1 MELKCFNN
9 LPQIDQIKH
18 AQSVLVQLE
27 FDNVKDNKFLTLKSG
42 RSARLLR
49 HTLTAFLIKVT
60 LTYGIEQSK
69 KSRYNSLAEIENDEK
84 LNMMRKIEWRDRLQL
99 QIDNFCY
106 NEQFCK
112 SF

>member
-1 MELKCFNN
+1 MLGDNSLIESKFFVELKWFNN

-49 HTLTAFLIKVT
+49 HT
-60 LTYGIEQSK
+60 
-69 KSRYNSLAEIENDEK
+69 
-84 LNMMRKIEWRDRLQL
+84 
-99 QIDNFCY
+99 
-106 NEQFCK
+106 
-112 SF
+112 

>member
-49 HTLTAFLIKVT
+49 HT
-60 LTYGIEQSK
+60 
-69 KSRYNSLAEIENDEK
+69 
-84 LNMMRKIEWRDRLQL
+84 
-99 QIDNFCY
+99 
-106 NEQFCK
+106 
-112 SF
+112 